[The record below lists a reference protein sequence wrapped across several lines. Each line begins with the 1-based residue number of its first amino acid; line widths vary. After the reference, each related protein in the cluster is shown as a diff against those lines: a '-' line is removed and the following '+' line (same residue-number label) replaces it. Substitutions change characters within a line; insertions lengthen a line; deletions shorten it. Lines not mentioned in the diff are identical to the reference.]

1 VNKLENLLALSSVP
15 AVQILIEIAVFLALT
30 LVGMFIVR
38 SVSKSN
44 SKIFNPREFFPE
56 EEVHTLTQLAYLAL
70 MSACFINV
78 MYTLIYV
85 NVDSIYFALADIT
98 LSLFIAVTMD
108 KSTTARKLFLLL
120 VVPYGALSYLLFNNP
135 LVGFLDLFHVI
146 IFICFIKVYYDRF
159 MEYTQSNALGIAI
172 VLVFSIIFVSF
183 IITSIVEPG
192 SPLDSIVMVSSAFTS
207 NGYVALGD
215 SDVGKLNSL
224 ILVWSGFIISAVGT
238 ATLTAAIL
246 TRHFN
251 KKIKDYDNKFESLNN
266 NLEEFDNRFDELESL
281 IKGNFDD

>member
-1 VNKLENLLALSSVP
+1 MENLLGLSSIS
-15 AVQILIEIAVFLALT
+15 AAQILIEIALFLALT
-30 LVGMFIVR
+30 LVGMFIVKA
-38 SVSKSN
+38 VSKSN
-44 SKIFNPREFFPE
+44 SKIFNPKEFFPE

-108 KSTTARKLFLLL
+108 KSTTPRKLFLLL

-135 LVGFLDLFHVI
+135 LVGFLDLIHVLV
-146 IFICFIKVYYDRF
+146 FICFIKHYYDRF

-183 IITSIVEPG
+183 IITSFVEPG

-207 NGYVALGD
+207 NGYVVLGN
-215 SDVGKLNSL
+215 SDAGKLNGL
-224 ILVWSGFIISAVGT
+224 ILVWAGFIISGVGT

-246 TRHFN
+246 TRRFN
-251 KKIKDYDNKFESLNN
+251 KKIKDYDREFESLNN
-266 NLEEFDNRFDELESL
+266 NFEEIDSRFDELENL
-281 IKGNFDD
+281 IKKNFDD